1 MGSEET
7 PQGVRQ
13 LAPEAWGPAQR
24 SRSSPPLAKRSLS
37 PDLLDKT
44 SRKRGA
50 VVKTLS
56 EVPEL
61 ISEAQLATRR
71 SPSIAASV
79 GGMARVASVDSMQ
92 RFGMRSIASMESI
105 ASLHRT
111 SPLMR
116 ASPRPLETPPSAPGA
131 FEMIKVLARCPPP
144 AERPRA
150 VRGRGASLGG
160 VHFDL

>member
-1 MGSEET
+1 MDTNET
-7 PQGVRQ
+7 PLGARQ
-13 LAPEAWGPAQR
+13 CVAPESWPSQR

-37 PDLLDKT
+37 PDLVDKS
-44 SRKRGA
+44 SRKRTG
-50 VVKTLS
+50 VVKSLS
-56 EVPEL
+56 EVPGLVET
-61 ISEAQLATRR
+61 AQTAARR
-71 SPSIAASV
+71 SPSVAASV

-131 FEMIKVLARCPPP
+131 FEMIQMLARRPPP

-150 VRGRGASLGG
+150 IRGRASG
-160 VHFDL
+160 VRFDL